1 MHTETHKN
9 KRTNFLNRET
19 IPYFIFS
26 EIERQIF
33 EGVGFGF
40 FFVEE
45 KVCDSGSCVH
55 DSYRNESPIMTHKI

>member
-1 MHTETHKN
+1 MHAKTN
-9 KRTNFLNRET
+9 KKKHTKISESGNNPL
-19 IPYFIFS
+19 FIFFS

-40 FFVEE
+40 FFEE

-55 DSYRNESPIMTHKI
+55 DSYRNESPIMTHNI